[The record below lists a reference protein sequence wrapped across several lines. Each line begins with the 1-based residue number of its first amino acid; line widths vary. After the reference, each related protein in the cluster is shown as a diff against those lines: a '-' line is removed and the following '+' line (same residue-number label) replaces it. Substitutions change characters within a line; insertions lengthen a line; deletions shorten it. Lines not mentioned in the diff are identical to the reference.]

1 MRRDA
6 IEELYKRY
14 YNDALLYSLT
24 IAGDKQLAEDA
35 VQSAFYKA
43 LLLSDDSVKN
53 FKSWLLR
60 VCRNELFTRLKRAG
74 RSERLSPEREA
85 VLTDEAESAVEN
97 IIRREEYR
105 ALHRSMALLKAA
117 EREYLTLYYF
127 EELPLP
133 EMAAVL
139 QKSETATKVG
149 LFRAR
154 ERLKE
159 IFEAIYENNHK
170 E

>member
-6 IEELYKRY
+6 IEELYKLY

-24 IAGDKQLAEDA
+24 IAGDRHTAEDV

-43 LLLSDDSVKN
+43 LLLADDSVKN

-60 VCRNELFTRLKRAG
+60 VCRNELFTRLKRSR

-105 ALHRSMALLKAA
+105 ALHRAMALMNAA

-127 EELPLP
+127 EELPLS

-154 ERLKE
+154 ERLKG
-159 IFEAIYENNHK
+159 IFEAIYENNRK